1 MVWNLLFVHEH
12 THPKRRNGIDRKNNR
27 ETDTETESEREEIFV
42 EVYTKSDWYE
52 QSTST
57 V

>member
-1 MVWNLLFVHEH
+1 MELTER
-12 THPKRRNGIDRKNNR
+12 TTERPIQKER
-27 ETDTETESEREEIFV
+27 ETKSEREEIFV